1 MNVLLR
7 PSGLKLIRH
16 RDMDVVKHKKK
27 KELGG
32 LSIDHHPKLEACHRR
47 EHLKAH
53 RRGGLFFP
61 TMTA

>member
-27 KELGG
+27 KSSVAY
-32 LSIDHHPKLEACHRR
+32 LSIITPNSKPVIGESISR
-47 EHLKAH
+47 
-53 RRGGLFFP
+53 P
-61 TMTA
+61 TDAVVYSFQP